1 MAKRGRK
8 PKNQTYAF
16 PMPEGEHVDNI
27 SIDREI
33 DGHDNSVVDVDDAG
47 KVSDVS
53 KKSDAKKRLAAAVKE
68 IPQIFEPE
76 HIAFVFNIYAGLL
89 ALGFSFLFKTDFE
102 VVYDELQIEPETAA
116 AWAKPLARIL
126 SKYAPVAWAGMTAE
140 IELIAAIGLYTASS
154 FGRARNAAKRHVEQT
169 KREPSPKR
177 AGDARTP
184 RPSSPTPSYGPSV
197 MPEMPT
203 VAQEL

>member
-1 MAKRGRK
+1 
-8 PKNQTYAF
+8 
-16 PMPEGEHVDNI
+16 
-27 SIDREI
+27 
-33 DGHDNSVVDVDDAG
+33 
-47 KVSDVS
+47 
-53 KKSDAKKRLAAAVKE
+53 
-68 IPQIFEPE
+68 
-76 HIAFVFNIYAGLL
+76 
-89 ALGFSFLFKTDFE
+89 
-102 VVYDELQIEPETAA
+102 
-116 AWAKPLARIL
+116 
-126 SKYAPVAWAGMTAE
+126 MTAE